1 MQDKLS
7 YKSDYTISIFLLT
20 ILPYFSGDYV
30 LVWQKGD
37 QVLTAQSMMV
47 FPDRRFKLLPD
58 HTLELRNINPRDG
71 GDYSCK
77 ISVLGDPIEITHTLE
92 ILRKSINPQY
102 SQSSLLL
109 GGVVSFHAWKNQLR
123 FYKNPIR

>member
-1 MQDKLS
+1 M
-7 YKSDYTISIFLLT
+7 
-20 ILPYFSGDYV
+20 

-37 QVLTAQSMMV
+37 DVLTAQSIMV
-47 FPDRRFKLLPD
+47 SPDRRFKLLPD

-92 ILRKSINPQY
+92 ILRKSINPVIFFV
-102 SQSSLLL
+102 SKRRGGFLKSVILSHPKSINGRIGICKANSRAAGNVCFSRFLPDKLL
-109 GGVVSFHAWKNQLR
+109 
-123 FYKNPIR
+123 P

>member
-1 MQDKLS
+1 MTKQIHKSILLLS
-7 YKSDYTISIFLLT
+7 YFPGS
-20 ILPYFSGDYV
+20 YV

-37 QVLTAQSMMV
+37 DVLTAQSIMV
-47 FPDRRFKLLPD
+47 SPDRRFKLLPD

-92 ILRKSINPQY
+92 ILRKSINPVIFY
-102 SQSSLLL
+102 ISLYIVV
-109 GGVVSFHAWKNQLR
+109 GVVAF
-123 FYKNPIR
+123 

>member
-1 MQDKLS
+1 MPDDHVDSFADLWQNRFINLFAFGA
-7 YKSDYTISIFLLT
+7 TAVLL
-20 ILPYFSGDYV
+20 LFFPFSGSYV

-37 QVLTAQSMMV
+37 DVLTAQSIMV
-47 FPDRRFKLLPD
+47 SPDRRFKLLPD

-92 ILRKSINPQY
+92 ILCKSINPVIFFHI
-102 SQSSLLL
+102 SLYIVV
-109 GGVVSFHAWKNQLR
+109 GVVAF
-123 FYKNPIR
+123 

>member
-1 MQDKLS
+1 MTKQIHKSILLLS
-7 YKSDYTISIFLLT
+7 YFPGS
-20 ILPYFSGDYV
+20 YV

-37 QVLTAQSMMV
+37 DVLTAQSIMV
-47 FPDRRFKLLPD
+47 SPDRRFKLLPD

-92 ILRKSINPQY
+92 ILRKSINPVIFCIQKAWWL
-102 SQSSLLL
+102 SKI
-109 GGVVSFHAWKNQLR
+109 SF
-123 FYKNPIR
+123 PIAPKIY